1 MARHCLPPAREND
14 DPAGVL
20 TKAELQRLR
29 SLREKK
35 HREALGLFVVEGEK
49 VVGELLAAGFP
60 FEEIYATEAWSHPAG
75 DATPS
80 SRSADSAAP
89 PAPRLRRATSPSP
102 RRSPQGE
109 DGRAPRLQPIRLT
122 PDEMARASHFPA
134 PSAVLAVGRIFRA
147 PLGPGALDRGL
158 TLALD
163 GVQDAG
169 NVGTLLRIADWF
181 AFDRVVLSPD
191 CADLFHQKTI
201 NASMGSF
208 ARVRTHTADLA
219 TVLAGVSSTT
229 PILGCVLDGE
239 DVHRLPTLRD
249 AIVVIGSE
257 GRGLSPAVAARVTR
271 RVTIPRHGAAESLN
285 AAVAAAIVCDNLRRA
300 AAP

>member
-1 MARHCLPPAREND
+1 M
-14 DPAGVL
+14 L

-49 VVGELLAAGFP
+49 VVSELLAAKFS
-60 FEEIYATEAWSHPAG
+60 FAEIYATPVWPGAKTHEL
-75 DATPS
+75 
-80 SRSADSAAP
+80 SA
-89 PAPRLRRATSPSP
+89 
-102 RRSPQGE
+102 
-109 DGRAPRLQPIRLT
+109 
-122 PDEMARASHFPA
+122 DEMARVSHFPT
-134 PSAVLAVGRIFRA
+134 PSSVLAVGRISRE
-147 PLGPGALDRGL
+147 PLPPGALDRGL

-191 CADLFHQKTI
+191 CADLFHQKVI

-208 ARVRTHTADLA
+208 ARVRTHTAELA
-219 TVLAGVSSTT
+219 VVLAEAKSPVV
-229 PILGCVLDGE
+229 GCALAGE
-239 DVHRLPTLRD
+239 DVHQLPPLRD
-249 AIVVIGSE
+249 AVVVIGSE
-257 GRGLSPAVAARVTR
+257 GRGLSDAVKQLVTR
-271 RVTIPRHGAAESLN
+271 TVTIPKLGAAESLN

-300 AAP
+300 QARA